1 MEQLIDE
8 ENLRILHNKFIKQD
22 RSNKEEDILEF
33 GKTYRE
39 NNVINNGN
47 IIWITTSIVEASL
60 NIDFDFLF
68 TELSDLSALFQRMG
82 RCNRKGIKDTLEYNC
97 FVFTEIDEGTIRHG
111 ERGFIDQT
119 IHELSKK
126 RYRIWTELSLKQKK

>member
-1 MEQLIDE
+1 
-8 ENLRILHNKFIKQD
+8 
-22 RSNKEEDILEF
+22 
-33 GKTYRE
+33 
-39 NNVINNGN
+39 
-47 IIWITTSIVEASL
+47 
-60 NIDFDFLF
+60 
-68 TELSDLSALFQRMG
+68 MG